1 MFPKTDG
8 LIAATFTPMHAD
20 GSINLDPVA
29 AITDHLVESGMTG
42 IYVTGSTGEGPSLSD
57 AERRA
62 VLEAYTQAAGDRL
75 RVFAQV
81 GQDSIAQARELASYA
96 RSIGASAISAVTP
109 TYFKPASVEALVEA
123 MAHIAGGAPELP
135 FYYYHIPTVTGV
147 ATDVVEFLKIGS
159 QRIANLA
166 GVKYTAST
174 LQELQACIEYDGGRF
189 DMLSGFDE
197 MLLPAMAVGATG
209 AVGSTF
215 NFAAPVY
222 HQVRRAFAAGDI
234 VEARRWQSKSI
245 DIVRAFVPY
254 GGREAQKAMMK
265 MIGFDCGPTRPPLMS
280 VEGERY
286 DQLRADLDAAGFFE
300 IQKQS
305 AGA

>member
-1 MFPKTDG
+1 MNRKTHG

-20 GSINLDPVA
+20 GSINLDPIP
-29 AITDHLVESGMTG
+29 AITDHLAESGMTG

-57 AERRA
+57 PERRS
-62 VLEAYTQAAGDRL
+62 VLEAYIRAAGDRMI
-75 RVFAQV
+75 VFAQV
-81 GQDSIAQARELASYA
+81 GQDSITQARELATYA
-96 RSIGASAISAVTP
+96 KSIGAGAISAVTP
-109 TYFKPASVEALVEA
+109 TYFKPASVKALVEA

-135 FYYYHIPTVTGV
+135 FYYYHIPMVTGV
-147 ATDVVEFLKIGS
+147 AFDVVEFLKLGS
-159 QRIANLA
+159 QRIPNLV

-174 LQELQACIEYDGGRF
+174 LHELQACIEFEGGRF

-197 MLLPAMAVGATG
+197 MLLPALAVGATA

-222 HQVRRAFAAGDI
+222 HNVLRAFAAGDLA
-234 VEARRWQSKSI
+234 EARRWQSKSI

-265 MIGFDCGPTRPPLMS
+265 MIGFDCGPARPPLMT
-280 VEGERY
+280 VDGERY
-286 DQLRADLDAAGFFE
+286 DMLRADLEAVGFFDL
-300 IQKQS
+300 QTQT
-305 AGA
+305 A